1 MECQGA
7 LGSVHKS
14 KMSIEA
20 SLKVVNVVGILDQK
34 HGSVNVNVNGR
45 KEKRCSIV
53 PGMTCEEHFNIAD
66 YAFLNGYPS
75 SYGQVFVNY
84 WTSAGK
90 RPTKPVGNP
99 GAEGY
104 VKIVEEALAKIDG
117 PTIPKPDY
125 DSFMAQMDVAKRAQ
139 DKRETRK
146 AIDLHLKASKN
157 PHARLAGLANEQ
169 LAMINDEGGQH
180 LAEAERTAS
189 ESVVKA
195 KDMLKQV
202 IERYSPLDCAKKATD
217 LLKRLIDK
225 GKP

>member
-14 KMSIEA
+14 KMAIEA

-34 HGSVNVNVNGR
+34 HGSVQVNVNGR
-45 KEKRCSIV
+45 REKRCPIV

-66 YAFLNGYPS
+66 YAFLNGFPTS
-75 SYGQVFVNY
+75 TGQVFVNY

-125 DSFMAQMDVAKRAQ
+125 DAFMVQLDAAKRAHE
-139 DKRETRK
+139 KRETRK
-146 AIDLHLKASKN
+146 A
-157 PHARLAGLANEQ
+157 
-169 LAMINDEGGQH
+169 
-180 LAEAERTAS
+180 
-189 ESVVKA
+189 
-195 KDMLKQV
+195 
-202 IERYSPLDCAKKATD
+202 
-217 LLKRLIDK
+217 
-225 GKP
+225 